1 MEHSN
6 CLGKLALVSA
16 SRRLSWGAQT
26 MKRAALAAGVSVAA
40 MICAFSGDAVAA
52 PAEAQF
58 SSSRFGYFRQRA
70 VQPPVRPTDK
80 KSKSIDTKPS
90 ALREPDKTPP
100 APKGQLH
107 IIASIDKQR
116 ATLYADGQAV
126 TQTKISSGTATHP
139 TPMGV

>member
-1 MEHSN
+1 
-6 CLGKLALVSA
+6 
-16 SRRLSWGAQT
+16 
-26 MKRAALAAGVSVAA
+26 MKRAALVAGVSVAA

-52 PAEAQF
+52 PAEAPF

-70 VQPPVRPTDK
+70 VQPPVRPTE
-80 KSKSIDTKPS
+80 KSKFIDAKPAKA

-107 IIASIDKQR
+107 IIVSIDKQR
-116 ATLYADGQAV
+116 ATLYADGQPV

-139 TPMGV
+139 TPMGVFSILQKNRHHVSNLYDAKMPYMQ